1 MAIIKINN
9 IEINNVRMHLEPFFN
24 VSTAYLQ
31 YPENVYKTKETEN
44 GFNLWIP
51 SYVVI
56 ELFHQK
62 ILKKKNFDLEIDGE
76 YKGRYYIKEIR
87 YPNDTESIYNRIR
100 LNIVRSKVKAE

>member
-1 MAIIKINN
+1 M
-9 IEINNVRMHLEPFFN
+9 
-24 VSTAYLQ
+24 STAYFTATLK
-31 YPENVYKTKETEN
+31 NVYKTKETEN